1 MTVLIYEQTSSGKRR
16 QCNSR
21 CHSAKLSSC
30 ACICGGRFHGGAVI
44 GDPDS
49 SAKISEFYREILRE
63 AEERGS
69 KITMQLPLNKE
80 AEL

>member
-21 CHSAKLSSC
+21 CHNAKGSGC
-30 ACICGGRFHGGAVI
+30 VCICGSRYHGGARA
-44 GDPDS
+44 GDL
-49 SAKISEFYREILRE
+49 SARVSKFSTEILRE

-69 KITMQLPLNKE
+69 KVTMQLSLNE
-80 AEL
+80 GG